1 METQRKKI
9 YFDFRQ
15 KKLESGLYGVEKD
28 NGSGA
33 KHRYLEG
40 IASGIYVDGHGER
53 MTPHCIES
61 FQNQAKKGD
70 ILLFAGK
77 HGVDFSDDI
86 GKLVDS
92 SITPEGE
99 WSVSFRLYD
108 ESDGFGPNTL
118 EKADKVWRQAT
129 GLPPYTKPKQRG
141 FSIEGDIP
149 EGGIKS
155 VDESGRRVMDDVELQ
170 GVVYVEK
177 PAYAASV
184 AHAVYKALDLTAPW
198 QVKKSLKSS
207 LESKM
212 QAAGAREEYWQK
224 YYQLQDALD
233 SEIKR
238 IVSDSVEPENE
249 LNDLFVEYSKV
260 AVSLILEYPQM
271 YKNETEAVAADQS
284 VQKTQSRTRV
294 ALEGLESNLRLLLE
308 VKKSRKGN
316 QL

>member
-1 METQRKKI
+1 METSERKI
-9 YFDFRQ
+9 TFDFRQ
-15 KKLESGLYGVEKD
+15 RKLDSGLYGVEKAESD
-28 NGSGA
+28 GV

-40 IASGIYVDGHGER
+40 IASGIFTDGHGER
-53 MTPHCIES
+53 MTQHCIES
-61 FQNQAKKGD
+61 FQSQAKAGD
-70 ILLFAGK
+70 ILLYAGK
-77 HGVDFSDDI
+77 HGVDFADDI
-86 GKLVDS
+86 GRLVGS
-92 SITPEGE
+92 EITPHGE
-99 WSVSFRLYD
+99 WAVSFRLYD
-108 ESDGFGPNTL
+108 ESDGFGPNTI

-129 GLPPYTKPKQRG
+129 GLPPYTKAKSRG

-155 VDESGRRVMDDVELQ
+155 VDGSGKRVMDDVTLQ

-184 AHAVYKALDLTAPW
+184 AHAVYKALEVQPPW
-198 QVKKSLKSS
+198 KVRKSLQSS

-212 QAAGAREEYWQK
+212 QAAGAREEYWRK

-238 IVSDSVEPENE
+238 IVSTSVEAESE

-271 YKNETEAVAADQS
+271 YMNETEEVSTEKS
-284 VQKTQSRTRV
+284 VLKTQSRTRV

-308 VKKSRKGN
+308 VRKSQKGN